1 MANSYE
7 IEVQAQPSIYL
18 PKERTMKIAF
28 SEPEAGVDEE
38 TGILLIIAGYG
49 GQLSS
54 NVYTKMRNQFADDYN
69 LMTVQCDYFGYQYMG
84 NDYPVVVDDE
94 LLESSL
100 SAAELDLLNRDY
112 ERYRHILQGKV
123 FTQDIELGETPSD
136 FNDMGLMQAIDNV
149 RAVKILLDIIKENGY
164 SINEKRIYAY
174 GFSHGGYLA
183 YLCNAMWPGLF
194 TGIIDNSAYLF
205 PFFLKIPRKFNVFQ
219 ENIQIE
225 QKVEYKAFEYV
236 KDEQIMELPYIYSQF
251 DNKAQILCYAGET
264 DDMTS
269 LEDKKAFLNKVEHT
283 NVATVTRYNINRE
296 YFTTTGHG
304 LGADFVK
311 LFRLAYDSFL
321 ESETYKCK
329 EHKIT
334 MEDVEY
340 ETDMFR
346 YKVMWEDGIP
356 TLYREEK

>member
-7 IEVQAQPSIYL
+7 TEVQAQPSIYL

-84 NDYPVVVDDE
+84 SDYPVVVDDE
-94 LLESSL
+94 LLKSSL

-136 FNDMGLMQAIDNV
+136 FNDMGLMQAIDNARV
-149 RAVKILLDIIKENGY
+149 VKILLDIIKENGY

-194 TGIIDNSAYLF
+194 TGIIDNSF
-205 PFFLKIPRKFNVFQ
+205 HFF
-219 ENIQIE
+219 
-225 QKVEYKAFEYV
+225 
-236 KDEQIMELPYIYSQF
+236 
-251 DNKAQILCYAGET
+251 
-264 DDMTS
+264 
-269 LEDKKAFLNKVEHT
+269 
-283 NVATVTRYNINRE
+283 
-296 YFTTTGHG
+296 
-304 LGADFVK
+304 
-311 LFRLAYDSFL
+311 
-321 ESETYKCK
+321 
-329 EHKIT
+329 
-334 MEDVEY
+334 
-340 ETDMFR
+340 
-346 YKVMWEDGIP
+346 
-356 TLYREEK
+356 